1 MTTPIKTVVIIPP
14 QSGTPIVDAN
24 GILTPAWRSYFSQ
37 VLTPRVNQLT
47 NTAITSVNTAAQ
59 NGIVVSQTQT
69 DNTYSQLLS
78 LEQNLSLAS
87 FNGITGLST
96 STPVA
101 NAGTGGVGI
110 DTTVSRADH
119 FHPASPGT
127 GTVTSVSLSPANG
140 FSGSVA
146 TSSTTPVITLTCSV
160 AAGMVKSSGTGLV
173 AAVAGADFVAPAGAL
188 GTPASG
194 NLINC
199 IFPVYAVGS
208 LPSGVQ
214 GMRAMVN
221 NALTPAFGVAVVAG
235 GSVVTPVFYNG
246 SQWVVG

>member
-1 MTTPIKTVVIIPP
+1 
-14 QSGTPIVDAN
+14 
-24 GILTPAWRSYFSQ
+24 LTPK
-37 VLTPRVNQLT
+37 VNQLA
-47 NTAITSVNTAAQ
+47 NTAITSVNTTAQ
-59 NGIVVSQTQT
+59 NGVVVSQTQT
-69 DNTYSQLLS
+69 DNAYSQLLS
-78 LEQNLSLAS
+78 LEQNLNLTS
-87 FNGITGLST
+87 FNGITGLSN
-96 STPVA
+96 STPLA
-101 NAGTGGVGI
+101 NSGTGGKGI
-110 DTTVSRADH
+110 GTTVARADH
-119 FHPASPGT
+119 FHPLAGAGT

-140 FSGSVA
+140 FGGSVA
-146 TSSTTPVITLTCSV
+146 TSTTTPVITLTCSV
-160 AAGMVKSSGTGLV
+160 AAGMVKSNGTGLV
-173 AAVAGADFVAPAGAL
+173 TAAAGTDFVAPAGAL

-221 NALTPAFGVAVVAG
+221 NALAPAFGVAVAAG